1 LDKNSNFKTIL
12 RNISSHK
19 DTKILL
25 ILLGI
30 LVFSSLFIRNFNTW
44 RNLRVILINVP
55 IVGIVGIGV
64 TMLMISGEFDL
75 SVGSIV
81 AFGPFVMLS
90 LVNTGIP
97 IYISLILSLLAGV
110 FVGFLNG
117 FIVTNW
123 NIPSLIV
130 TLGAAMIWRGATLIL
145 SQGSPSTIPK
155 HFPLRKILAGELG
168 KVPVQFIWFLL
179 LAIIL
184 WIILEYS
191 YYGNWVFATG
201 GNRMAA
207 EARGINTSKIKI
219 FNFMIVGLL
228 SSFAGLVQLS
238 QLGSIFPLQGSGMEL
253 SAIASVVIGGTLISG
268 GAGSII
274 GTFVG
279 VLIISITNNVLIL
292 AGAPGY
298 WYQLFVGLIIIV
310 VVIVYSLRRE

>member
-1 LDKNSNFKTIL
+1 MDKSNNFRTKL
-12 RNISSHK
+12 KNISNHK
-19 DTKILL
+19 DTSIVL

-30 LVFSSLFIRNFNTW
+30 LIFSSLFVRNFNTW

-55 IVGIVGIGV
+55 IVGIVSIGV

-97 IYISLILSLLAGV
+97 IYISLILSLLVGV
-110 FVGFLNG
+110 FAGFLNG

-123 NIPSLIV
+123 KIPSLII
-130 TLGAAMIWRGATLIL
+130 TLGTAMIWRGATLIL
-145 SQGSPSTIPK
+145 SRGFPSTVPK
-155 HFPLRKILAGELG
+155 YFPLRKILAGELG
-168 KVPVQFIWFLL
+168 KIPVQFIWFLL

-184 WIILEYS
+184 WIILEYF

-207 EARGINTSKIKI
+207 EARGINTSKVKI
-219 FNFMIVGLL
+219 FNFMTVGLL

-238 QLGSIFPLQGSGMEL
+238 HLGSIFPLQGSGMEL
-253 SAIASVVIGGTLISG
+253 SAIAAVVIGGTLISG

-279 VLIISITNNVLIL
+279 VLIISIINNVLIL
-292 AGAPGY
+292 AGAPGF
-298 WYQLFVGLIIIV
+298 WYQLFVGLIIII
-310 VVIVYSLRRE
+310 VVIVYSFRGR